1 MVSRFCRNTDAQLLL
16 YQARCLHHEQNNAG
30 AQRLLL
36 QALHLAPH
44 DQVLRFDIA
53 LQVQVQALTKYRPSQ
68 APECGK
74 QETPKQVPPAAMCL
88 TRCQA

>member
-1 MVSRFCRNTDAQLLL
+1 MVVRPLLASIKLTPKSLTSPVVSRFCRNTDAQLLL

-53 LQVQVQALTKYRPSQ
+53 LQVQVQALTKYRP
-68 APECGK
+68 
-74 QETPKQVPPAAMCL
+74 
-88 TRCQA
+88 